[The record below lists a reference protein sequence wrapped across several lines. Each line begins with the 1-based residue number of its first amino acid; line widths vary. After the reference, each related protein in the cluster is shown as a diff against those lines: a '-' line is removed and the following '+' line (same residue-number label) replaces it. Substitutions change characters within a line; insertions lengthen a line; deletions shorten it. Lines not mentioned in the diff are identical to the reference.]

1 MNAKLIF
8 ILILV
13 IIVFYFGFGA
23 GSRLLKIK
31 SAHYIVPPASEK
43 DPNWIPVEMHA
54 YIKQVFLKQEND
66 LETIDELTRIIDE
79 RIPQLSA
86 EIILENGW
94 FTITIRESNFKDYH
108 LLVALCSY
116 INDKN
121 TFGLC
126 KHSIDEAQDYIV
138 KLNSEGSLDH
148 LIGSFRTN
156 QNFAVYLPKSG
167 QNPKGNISRTATFE
181 IDFQEEISKIPS
193 INLFPHDLSVV

>member
-1 MNAKLIF
+1 MNTKLIF
-8 ILILV
+8 TLILV
-13 IIVFYFGFGA
+13 IIVFYFRFGA
-23 GSRLLKIK
+23 GSRLLKKK

-54 YIKQVFLKQEND
+54 YIKQVFLKQENN

-79 RIPQLSA
+79 RIPKLSA

-94 FTITIRESNFKDYH
+94 FIITVRECNFKDCH

-116 INDKN
+116 INNKD

-126 KHSIDEAQDYIV
+126 KHTIDEAQDYIV
-138 KLNSEGSLDH
+138 KLDCEESMDN

-156 QNFAVYLPKSG
+156 QNFGVYLHKSG
-167 QNPKGNISRTATFE
+167 QNPKGNISRTSTFE
-181 IDFQEEISKIPS
+181 IDFQEEITKIPS
-193 INLFPHDLSVV
+193 INFLPQDLSVV